1 MAGRR
6 VWTRRGLVRAAV
18 VGLPAV
24 VALAAGCEPE
34 PAVTEAAPLPV
45 TAVPTATPTATSIP
59 TPTATPT
66 PTAIPSPSPTA
77 TAMPTATPAPV
88 SGVIKIGLSWPD
100 HVLAALAESL
110 AAGEQQDGLVLEVVR
125 RNDLAATPSQDIDV
139 VAVSSPVQ
147 AALAGAVLPMPVGPE
162 LDTLP
167 ASLVAMYRH
176 GDGLAA
182 APLAVAVR
190 SFAYRADI
198 LSAAGLDAAQPPAN
212 WEDLAGTARLLTRL
226 RDGLV
231 ERAGMSLSLSTL
243 GDDWLTFGWQNGG
256 VVWPAGGGSPVLDS
270 AAFTEAAR
278 YFRSF
283 FRDPPASF
291 RRETAAGDPTGTPFD
306 AGLAAMEFRDFH
318 ELKTRG
324 QMPPEAMETVRLAL
338 PPTRVSPVTAGGGR
352 LLVGIAA
359 TTQNFAGAVA
369 AIGRLLRPE
378 TAAAVTQAAGLAPAP
393 VSLQADLVAA
403 DSRYEVYFR
412 TLAFARDWRAWRVPG
427 VIGAARR
434 ATPRL
439 ALAPDPIEVILA
451 EATRQAREMAPGAGV
466 G

>member
-1 MAGRR
+1 MRLAM
-6 VWTRRGLVRAAV
+6 VA
-18 VGLPAV
+18 LPAV
-24 VALAAGCEPE
+24 VALATGCEPE
-34 PAVTEAAPLPV
+34 PAMTETTPEPV
-45 TAVPTATPTATSIP
+45 PRATTAVPTATPTATSTPTSTPTP

-66 PTAIPSPSPTA
+66 LTPTATPTPSPTA
-77 TAMPTATPAPV
+77 TATPTATPALV

-125 RNDLAATPSQDIDV
+125 RNDLAATPSEEVDV

-147 AALAGAVLPMPVGPE
+147 AALTGVVLPMPVGPE

-176 GDGLAA
+176 GDGLGA

-190 SFAYRADI
+190 SFAYRSDMF
-198 LSAAGLDAAQPPAN
+198 SEAGLDAAQPPAN

-231 ERAGMSLSLSTL
+231 ERAGMSLSLSTV

-256 VVWPAGGGSPVLDS
+256 VVWPDDGGGPVLDS

-278 YFRSF
+278 YFRSY

-291 RRETAAGDPTGTPFD
+291 RREMAAGDATGTLFD
-306 AGLAAMEFRDFH
+306 TGLAAMEFRDFH

-324 QMPPEAMETVRLAL
+324 QLPPEIMETVRLAL
-338 PPTRVSPVTAGGGR
+338 PPIRVSPVTAGGGR

-359 TTQNFAGAVA
+359 TTRNFAGAVA

-378 TAAAVTQAAGLAPAP
+378 TAAAVTQTAGLAPA
-393 VSLQADLVAA
+393 VASLQTDLVAA
-403 DSRYEVYFR
+403 DSRYEVYFH
-412 TLAFARDWRAWRVPG
+412 TLTFARDWRAWRVPA

-439 ALAPDPIEVILA
+439 ALAPDPIEAILA
-451 EATRQAREMAPGAGV
+451 EATRQAREMAPDAG
-466 G
+466 GG